1 MSARRLCQRS
11 STVTAKL
18 IPVRLE
24 AREAGVAGHAR
35 CRMLFLGDSITEAF
49 RGTQFGETYDEL
61 KPRRKA
67 RTPRK
72 ARFSPLD

>member
-1 MSARRLCQRS
+1 
-11 STVTAKL
+11 
-18 IPVRLE
+18 
-24 AREAGVAGHAR
+24 VAGRAR